1 MDLKNAMMEHFNDLI
16 THQDTNQDI
25 HGPNEIMGF
34 LLSPPSSN
42 ANSIQGSPECFAF
55 PGCGST
61 LALLTSG
68 SGII

>member
-1 MDLKNAMMEHFNDLI
+1 MDSKNATMEHFNDLI
-16 THQDTNQDI
+16 TRANQDI

-55 PGCGST
+55 PGCGSA